1 MIIFLK
7 KLNNFMYYEEKDIIT
22 QDGFLEFCEK
32 NKICFLRP
40 DYFYLNKQIHL
51 WRGVPHP
58 TKINDIVVMGHS
70 DYSIT
75 DEISNEFKLVFC
87 INRDTGNTNT
97 FGLPLGITSD
107 CDDSPIHR
115 IYGNKSIMF
124 DVINEKLEKTNLL
137 YLNFSINTYADLRQ
151 SVYNKFVNE
160 SWVNVGTPEHT
171 INGRKKYLRE
181 IKSSK
186 FVLCPRGNGIDT
198 HRIWESLY
206 MGSIPI
212 VIYENTHHLFT
223 DLPILFINDW
233 EEITYDLLNDKYEEI
248 NNQTWNYDKLKIDY
262 WEKFITEKISQN
274 I

>member
-1 MIIFLK
+1 MRYFGVD
-7 KLNNFMYYEEKDIIT
+7 DIIT
-22 QDGFLEFCEK
+22 QDGFLEFCNK

-51 WRGVPHP
+51 WRGSPHP
-58 TKINDIVVMGHS
+58 VMINDIVVMGHS

-75 DEISNEFKLVFC
+75 DKISNEFKLVFC
-87 INRDTGNTNT
+87 INRNTSNTNT

-124 DVINEKLEKTNLL
+124 DVINEKIKKDNLL
-137 YLNFSINTYADLRQ
+137 YLNFSINTYPDLRQ
-151 SVYNKFVNE
+151 SVYNKFANE

-212 VIYENTHHLFT
+212 VIYENAHHLFT

-233 EEITYDLLNDKYEEI
+233 EEITYELLNNKYEEI
-248 NNQTWNYDKLKIDY
+248 NSQTWNYDKLKIDY
-262 WEKFITEKISQN
+262 WEKFILEKISQN